1 MVLVNSVDLMFLFIF
16 NVICVIT
23 NGFDSSWFGLLL
35 WFLVVVCGLLVERIF
50 GFVCSGCRLVLVGWP

>member
-1 MVLVNSVDLMFLFIF
+1 MLVNSVDLMFLFIF

-35 WFLVVVCGLLVERIF
+35 WFLVVVCGLLVARIF
-50 GFVCSGCRLVLVGWP
+50 GFCV